1 MREER
6 EEEESET
13 HEANSRDGS
22 QRGRHRDGDEEEN
35 GQTRKYWEDT
45 TPEQVKSLIDSI
57 YERIVTFS
65 PYSLFEVTR
74 GNATKKM
81 IREITF
87 LLRQYTGESPLQPV
101 ALKIL
106 AILPHLLCQR
116 THEKSKT
123 AEDRKAMERRLELW
137 EKGEVQKLLKEAE
150 TLQDRA
156 KKKHGKKKEM
166 DKSKKFASL
175 MKQGKVAKA
184 GRELTA
190 EATVGTLPLNEETR
204 KQLKDKHPQAK
215 EATPETLFE
224 GEYDPPD
231 PVIFERITGE
241 KIWKHALHTHGAAGL
256 DAKGWK
262 SLLSSSKFG
271 IVAKDLGDAVAAL
284 ARKLATEDCPYTEAI
299 TACCLMAL
307 DKKPGCRPVG
317 IGEVLRRIIGKAI
330 LEVTKEDVREAV
342 GNLQVCAGQQ
352 AGCEAAIHAMRQ
364 IYEEPECEAVML
376 VDATNAFN
384 TLNRK
389 ATIHNIRIKCPSFAK
404 YIENTYKEPAQLYV
418 RDRNTNRCETITS
431 EEGTTQGD
439 PVAMAMYAI
448 GLAKLQSKIC
458 HERTEVKQ
466 VAYADDLA
474 GAGKIEKLRKW
485 WDLILEQGPPQ
496 GYNPNARKSV
506 LIVKPDCFQEAVEA
520 FEDTGV
526 RITVEG
532 DRHLGSVI
540 GTPEYVE
547 MFVKAKVEEW
557 VAELQSLAEIA
568 KAEPHAAYT
577 AFTFGIKHRWTFIMR
592 TVPNIEHLLLPL
604 EETIQEKLL
613 PALAGRHHPS
623 VRDRAIIALPPRL
636 GGLGIPNPLG
646 QAETELQNSKALTAK
661 LTQMIVAQDERGEVD
676 PSEQMKIRNE
686 ISKARETKQKNDRDS
701 IKNNLAERIDVGR
714 RMDMV
719 QETGA
724 SNWLTALPI
733 RAKGFSLNRQEFN
746 DALALRYGWPIDG
759 LPQECQCGSPFNTD
773 HAMTCKTG
781 GFICSRHDEVRD
793 LTAQMLREVCQDVR
807 VEPPLIQTNGR
818 TFEHRSANTA
828 EDARVDVSA
837 RGFWT
842 RGQRAFMDV
851 RIFNPM
857 AQSNRDQDL
866 LAAHRRNEQDKKREY
881 DERIREVEQG
891 TFTPLVFTSSGGMAP
906 QAITFY
912 AHLAQQL
919 SEKKKQPKSSVVGW
933 MRCRLSF
940 SLLRSAIL
948 CIRGTRSKPPTYT
961 NVGDLDFEETV
972 VESRIET
979 RQ

>member
-1 MREER
+1 M
-6 EEEESET
+6 
-13 HEANSRDGS
+13 
-22 QRGRHRDGDEEEN
+22 
-35 GQTRKYWEDT
+35 
-45 TPEQVKSLIDSI
+45 
-57 YERIVTFS
+57 
-65 PYSLFEVTR
+65 
-74 GNATKKM
+74 
-81 IREITF
+81 
-87 LLRQYTGESPLQPV
+87 
-101 ALKIL
+101 
-106 AILPHLLCQR
+106 
-116 THEKSKT
+116 
-123 AEDRKAMERRLELW
+123 
-137 EKGEVQKLLKEAE
+137 
-150 TLQDRA
+150 
-156 KKKHGKKKEM
+156 
-166 DKSKKFASL
+166 
-175 MKQGKVAKA
+175 
-184 GRELTA
+184 
-190 EATVGTLPLNEETR
+190 
-204 KQLKDKHPQAK
+204 
-215 EATPETLFE
+215 
-224 GEYDPPD
+224 
-231 PVIFERITGE
+231 
-241 KIWKHALHTHGAAGL
+241 
-256 DAKGWK
+256 
-262 SLLSSSKFG
+262 
-271 IVAKDLGDAVAAL
+271 
-284 ARKLATEDCPYTEAI
+284 
-299 TACCLMAL
+299 
-307 DKKPGCRPVG
+307 
-317 IGEVLRRIIGKAI
+317 
-330 LEVTKEDVREAV
+330 EVTKEDIREAV

-364 IYEEPECEAVML
+364 IYDEAECEAVML

-404 YIENTYKEPAQLYV
+404 YIENMYKEPAQLYIC
-418 RDRNTNRCETITS
+418 DRNTNRCETITS

-474 GAGKIEKLRKW
+474 RAGKIKKLRKW

-520 FEDTGV
+520 FENTGV